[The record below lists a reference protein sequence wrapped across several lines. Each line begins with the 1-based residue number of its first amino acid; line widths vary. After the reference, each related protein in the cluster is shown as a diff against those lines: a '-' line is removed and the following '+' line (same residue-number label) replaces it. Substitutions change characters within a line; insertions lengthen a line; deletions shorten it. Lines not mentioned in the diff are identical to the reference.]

1 MSGSQWM
8 RFSGV
13 LSVVIVFMIVDSATE
28 VAADAT
34 RVSASTTLQDS
45 SELFQRFC
53 VSCHGKSGKGN
64 GPAAAYLNPRPA
76 NLTDAEVV
84 GQLSDEEL
92 LDVITNGLRTMPAF
106 GALLKPEEVRA
117 VAAYVRSLQG
127 GQPHGSGTDRS
138 PNP

>member
-1 MSGSQWM
+1 M
-8 RFSGV
+8 RVAGI
-13 LSVVIVFMIVDSATE
+13 LSVAIAFMIADAATE
-28 VAADAT
+28 AAADAAPV
-34 RVSASTTLQDS
+34 RARATLQDS

-64 GPAAAYLNPRPA
+64 GPAAAYLDPRPA
-76 NLTDAEVV
+76 NLTDAAVV

-92 LDVITNGLRTMPAF
+92 LDVITNGRRTMPAF
-106 GALLKPEEVRA
+106 GALLKPDEVRA
-117 VAAYVRSLQG
+117 VAAYVRSLQA